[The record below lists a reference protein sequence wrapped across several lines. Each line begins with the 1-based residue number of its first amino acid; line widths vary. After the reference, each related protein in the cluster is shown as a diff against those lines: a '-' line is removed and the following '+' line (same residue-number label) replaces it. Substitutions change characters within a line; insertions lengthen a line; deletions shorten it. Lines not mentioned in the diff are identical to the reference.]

1 MPPILYDSVASGARR
16 FSERI
21 RLQAELSQPHG
32 MTRQPDCENERWR
45 TKAALLLNAAQIIAR
60 SLSKCGMLRRGG
72 VAAFVSFCA
81 FAPLYAEAQMQRDID
96 GDEHIQRP

>member
-1 MPPILYDSVASGARR
+1 MASGARR

-32 MTRQPDCENERWR
+32 MTRQPDCENERCR
-45 TKAALLLNAAQIIAR
+45 TKAVLLLNAAQIIAR
-60 SLSKCGMLRRGG
+60 SLSKCGMLCRGG

-96 GDEHIQRP
+96 GGEHIQRP